1 MIGTLLER
9 GFVYMDGEKNKET
22 RASLYESF
30 SCCSVSELEA
40 LIKKAATREEKAFYR
55 TLLNFKLKLDQE
67 KIVGKKLL

>member
-1 MIGTLLER
+1 MKEAFI
-9 GFVYMDGEKNKET
+9 YMDSKKNKEMS
-22 RASLYESF
+22 ASLYESF
-30 SCCSVSELEA
+30 SLCSVSELEA

>member
-1 MIGTLLER
+1 
-9 GFVYMDGEKNKET
+9 MDGEKNKET

-30 SCCSVSELEA
+30 SHCSVSELEA